1 MMRLAIFSS
10 LLLTSLLL
18 EASVAQDVTPPP
30 VSVWV
35 DPPPKYQ
42 CPWRNVYPCNCTK
55 GSDEGIFLECSNTNL
70 ASLAVGLAQVKSLIH
85 TLRIESCNIERLF
98 GDVFRSL
105 TVKKLHIVD
114 TPIKDISD
122 NTLDDQ
128 AETLEELYIT
138 NSWLTRVPPCVKNL
152 TNIK

>member
-1 MMRLAIFSS
+1 MRSLVIFSS
-10 LLLTSLLL
+10 LLLPFLL
-18 EASVAQDVTPPP
+18 EVSLAQDVLPPT

-42 CPWRNVYPCNCTK
+42 CPRRSVYPCNCTK

-70 ASLAVGLAQVKSLIH
+70 ASLAVGLAQVKTLIH
-85 TLRIESCNIERLF
+85 TLKIESCNIERLF
-98 GDVFRSL
+98 GDVFKSL
-105 TVKKLHIVD
+105 TVKKLYVLD
-114 TPIKDISD
+114 TPIRDISD

-138 NSWLTRVPPCVKNL
+138 NSWLTRVPPSVKNL

>member
-1 MMRLAIFSS
+1 MHFVA
-10 LLLTSLLL
+10 
-18 EASVAQDVTPPP
+18 ASM
-30 VSVWV
+30 
-35 DPPPKYQ
+35 
-42 CPWRNVYPCNCTK
+42 
-55 GSDEGIFLECSNTNL
+55 
-70 ASLAVGLAQVKSLIH
+70 AVGLRAAAKVQIANLTI
-85 TLRIESCNIERLF
+85 TNCNIERLF
-98 GDVFRSL
+98 GDVFKSL

-138 NSWLTRVPPCVKNL
+138 NSWLTRVPPSVKNL